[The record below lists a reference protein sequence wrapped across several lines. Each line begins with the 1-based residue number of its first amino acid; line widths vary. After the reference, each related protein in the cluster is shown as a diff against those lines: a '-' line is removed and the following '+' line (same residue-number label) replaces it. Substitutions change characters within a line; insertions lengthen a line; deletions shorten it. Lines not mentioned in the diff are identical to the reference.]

1 MNSAIEENRTR
12 HCKEKCV
19 TIMDGVSRRQKK
31 WIRFAVEGEGSGFMR
46 VLRAN

>member
-19 TIMDGVSRRQKK
+19 TIMEGVSRQKK

-46 VLRAN
+46 ALRAN